1 MDDSRRCIS
10 SSGFCGHLPGVPT
23 YRVFT
28 WATERLSDGATVSST
43 RSKLKRNIGR
53 VSIFSGFWSNRS
65 PRKITS
71 SYSSVLSNDDG
82 WARFFTSSTWS
93 S

>member
-10 SSGFCGHLPGVPT
+10 SSGFCGHLPGTPT

-28 WATERLSDGATVSST
+28 CATERLSGGPTVSST
-43 RSKLKRNIGR
+43 RSKLNRNSGR
-53 VSIFSGFWSNRS
+53 VSIRSGFWSARR

-82 WARFFTSSTWS
+82 WARFRTSST
-93 S
+93 